1 MTLQIFLLFFQIVSA
16 NVPREVQPWT
26 LVQRISTPSPP
37 REVHPW
43 GLVQRSSNRDDS
55 PRKVD
60 PWNLVRRNSN
70 RGDNIRGAEQE
81 EETTA
86 SVMDDFDSKT
96 ARSSLLVEEQTE
108 HNPDLTTEKYGPSL
122 QVGKTDL
129 VVQTIHKKGESRL
142 KKMEGMGGVEEV
154 EEEKLGGM
162 KIPALILGALE
173 NYSTRF
179 GGVRN
184 FSRQFHISFQ
194 NFPQL
199 R

>member
-43 GLVQRSSNRDDS
+43 GLVQRSSNRDDL

-70 RGDNIRGAEQE
+70 RGDNIRRAGQE

-86 SVMDDFDSKT
+86 TVMEGFDSKT
-96 ARSSLLVEEQTE
+96 SRSTLLVEEPTE
-108 HNPDLTTEKYGPSL
+108 GNPDLTTDKYGPSL
-122 QVGKTDL
+122 PVGKTDL
-129 VVQTIHKKGESRL
+129 VVQTIRKKGESRV
-142 KKMEGMGGVEEV
+142 KQMEGLGGVGEV
-154 EEEKLGGM
+154 EEGNGKWKEAKG
-162 KIPALILGALE
+162 
-173 NYSTRF
+173 
-179 GGVRN
+179 
-184 FSRQFHISFQ
+184 SFQ
-194 NFPQL
+194 KRFSGFCPLRGGGTPQF